1 MVLEWEVA
9 MPGSTN
15 ECEAY
20 ARDCVRLAELPN
32 VPPNVRDCLL
42 EMARMWMEA
51 ATDEGKHGRGLTPRP
66 SARDLPPTFA

>member
-1 MVLEWEVA
+1 

-51 ATDEGKHGRGLTPRP
+51 ATDEGKQGRGLTPP
-66 SARDLPPTFA
+66 SPDSPHTHQ

>member
-1 MVLEWEVA
+1 

-42 EMARMWMEA
+42 EMARMWMEMAVDEEKQA
-51 ATDEGKHGRGLTPRP
+51 AAFTPPSPSDARP
-66 SARDLPPTFA
+66 RLDTRR

>member
-1 MVLEWEVA
+1 
-9 MPGSTN
+9 
-15 ECEAY
+15 
-20 ARDCVRLAELPN
+20 LAELPN

-51 ATDEGKHGRGLTPRP
+51 ATDEGKQGRGLTPRP